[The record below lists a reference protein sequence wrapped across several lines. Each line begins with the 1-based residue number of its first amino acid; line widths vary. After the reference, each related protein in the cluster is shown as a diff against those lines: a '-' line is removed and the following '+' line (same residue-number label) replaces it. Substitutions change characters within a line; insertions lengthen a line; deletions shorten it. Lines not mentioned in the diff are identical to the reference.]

1 MMKRFVRSSFA
12 LQVIAFL
19 VITGLL
25 GLSIPSR
32 KVQAAKPPTRTP
44 TPSGPTA
51 TPVPTQAVNLN
62 YAEALQK
69 GIWFYEAQ
77 RSGPLPPTNR
87 VFWRADSGMNDVPLG
102 GWYDAGDHV
111 KFGFPMA
118 FSTTM
123 LAWGVVEYPSAYQNS
138 GQLAAIKD
146 NIKWAADYFVQAHT
160 APNELVGQVGT
171 GSVDHGWWGPA
182 EVMQMARPTYKIT
195 ATCPGSDLAGE
206 TAAALAASYMVL
218 GDSTYLTH
226 AEQLYSF
233 ADTYRGKYSDCITDA
248 KNFYNSYSGY
258 WDELVWGAIW
268 LYRATGDVTYLNKA
282 ESYYPNLPDET
293 RQSVKEYKWAHAWDD
308 KTYGSYVLL
317 AKLTGNSQYHCD
329 AQRWL
334 NWWTVGGT
342 DCGADGTRITYTPG
356 GLAWLDQWGP
366 LRYAADTAFVALVY
380 ADSLGTGNPLY
391 ARYHDFARQQINYAL
406 GVNPRN
412 SSYVVGF
419 GVNPPKNPHHRTAH
433 GAWYDDINAPTDSVH
448 TLFGALVGGPTNQDA
463 YTDSRTDY
471 VKNEVATD
479 YNAGFVGAV
488 ARLYQEFGGTPLAN
502 FPQNYTGPAYE
513 LYRDEYFARVRLLS
527 ESATSTGLV
536 IQTTNRSAWPAT
548 VKDKLSVRYFFD
560 LTELFNAG
568 YNVSNVTV
576 SLGSNEGAT
585 VSGPILWSGNVYYV
599 LVDYSGTKIFPGGRP
614 DSEKMATVTIGAP
627 VWNPSNDWSRQGLVG
642 SPFTY
647 EPVDETGKT
656 LYVPVYDNGVLLWGV
671 EPPQ

>member
-1 MMKRFVRSSFA
+1 MNRFVRSSFVF
-12 LQVIAFL
+12 QIIAFL
-19 VITGLL
+19 VVVSLVGMSSP
-25 GLSIPSR
+25 GM
-32 KVQAAKPPTRTP
+32 VAQAAKPPTATPGSPTATSTP
-44 TPSGPTA
+44 TP
-51 TPVPTQAVNLN
+51 PVNFN
-62 YAEALQK
+62 YGEALQK
-69 GIWFYEAQ
+69 GIWFYDAQ

-138 GQLAAIKD
+138 GQMAAIKD
-146 NIKWAADYFVQAHT
+146 NIKWAADYFVRAHT
-160 APNELVGQVGT
+160 APNELIGQVGN
-171 GSVDHGWWGPA
+171 GSADHGWWGPA
-182 EVMQMARPTYKIT
+182 EVMQMERPTYKIT

-226 AEQLYSF
+226 AEQLYNF
-233 ADTYRGKYSDCITDA
+233 ADTYRGKYTDCITNA

-268 LYRATGDVTYLNKA
+268 LYRATGDVAYLNKA
-282 ESYYPNLPDET
+282 ESYYANLSNET

-308 KTYGSYVLL
+308 KSYGSYVLL

-342 DCGADGTRITYTPG
+342 DCGADGSRITYTPG

-380 ADSLGTGNPLY
+380 ADSLGPTNPLY
-391 ARYHDFARQQINYAL
+391 ARYHDFAKQQINYTL
-406 GVNPRN
+406 GANPRN
-412 SSYVVGF
+412 SSYVIGF

-433 GAWYDDINAPTDSVH
+433 GAWYDDINAPVNSVH

-463 YTDSRTDY
+463 YTDDRTDY

-488 ARLYQEFGGTPLAN
+488 ARLYQEFGGAPLSD
-502 FPQNYTGPAYE
+502 FPQNYTGAPYE
-513 LYRDEYFARVRLLS
+513 LYRDQYFARVRLLS

-576 SLGSNEGAT
+576 ALGSNEGAT
-585 VSGPILWSGNVYYV
+585 VSGPFLWSGNVYYV

-614 DSEKMATVTIGAP
+614 DSEKMATVTISAP
-627 VWNPSNDWSRQGLVG
+627 VWDSSNDWSRQGLVG

-656 LYVPVYDNGVLLWGV
+656 SYVPVYDNGVLLWGI

>member
-1 MMKRFVRSSFA
+1 MNRFVRSSFVF
-12 LQVIAFL
+12 QIIAFL
-19 VITGLL
+19 VVVSLVGMSSP
-25 GLSIPSR
+25 GM
-32 KVQAAKPPTRTP
+32 VAQAAKPPTATPGSPTATSTP
-44 TPSGPTA
+44 TP
-51 TPVPTQAVNLN
+51 PVNFN
-62 YAEALQK
+62 YGEALQK
-69 GIWFYEAQ
+69 GIWFYDAQ

-138 GQLAAIKD
+138 GQMAAIKD
-146 NIKWAADYFVQAHT
+146 NIKWAADYFVRAHT
-160 APNELVGQVGT
+160 APNELIGQVGN
-171 GSVDHGWWGPA
+171 GSADHGWWGPA
-182 EVMQMARPTYKIT
+182 EVMQMERPTYKIT

-226 AEQLYSF
+226 AEQLYNF
-233 ADTYRGKYSDCITDA
+233 ADTYRGKYTDCITNA

-268 LYRATGDVTYLNKA
+268 LYRATGDVAYLNKA
-282 ESYYPNLPDET
+282 ESYYANLSNET

-308 KTYGSYVLL
+308 KAYGSYVLL

-342 DCGADGTRITYTPG
+342 DCGADGSRITYTPG

-380 ADSLGTGNPLY
+380 ADSLGPTNPLY
-391 ARYHDFARQQINYAL
+391 ARYHDFAKQQINYTL
-406 GVNPRN
+406 GANPRN
-412 SSYVVGF
+412 SSYVIGF

-433 GAWYDDINAPTDSVH
+433 GAWYDDINAPVNSVH

-463 YTDSRTDY
+463 YTDDRTDY

-488 ARLYQEFGGTPLAN
+488 ARLYQEFGGAPLSD
-502 FPQNYTGPAYE
+502 FPQNYTGAPYE
-513 LYRDEYFARVRLLS
+513 LYRDQYFARVRLLS

-576 SLGSNEGAT
+576 ALGSNEGAT
-585 VSGPILWSGNVYYV
+585 VSGPFLWSGNVYYV

-614 DSEKMATVTIGAP
+614 DSEKMATVTISAP
-627 VWNPSNDWSRQGLVG
+627 VWDPGNDWSRQGLVG

-656 LYVPVYDNGVLLWGV
+656 SYVPVYDNGVLLWGI